1 MENETELIRDQMAD
15 TRTALTEK
23 LDRLQ
28 EQVLG
33 TVEGTTRS
41 VTETV
46 EAVQEAVQD
55 TVGTVKESVQETVHT
70 VKSAFDLTEQTEKHP
85 WLMMGGAVLVGFI
98 GGRLLMS
105 PSRTALP
112 PSSDGSAPRRPPA
125 RTEAVREAASSA
137 ASTAAS
143 AASATAGWLEE
154 LAAPLVKQA
163 EGMALGVLA
172 GVAADLIQEKA
183 PEGLRGQLN
192 EMVEKFT
199 STVGTTPIRGLFAGD
214 KAAEGPADRAPQ
226 GGQSGAY
233 TPAGRPGGFRP
244 TSPAI

>member
-55 TVGTVKESVQETVHT
+55 TVGTVKESVQETVLT

-85 WLMMGGAVLVGFI
+85 WLMMGGAVAVGFI
-98 GGRLLMS
+98 GGRLLMG
-105 PSRTALP
+105 PNHTALP
-112 PSSDGSAPRRPPA
+112 PPSNGSAPPRPPA
-125 RTEAVREAASSA
+125 RTEAVKEAASSA
-137 ASTAAS
+137 ASAT
-143 AASATAGWLEE
+143 SATVSWLEE
-154 LAAPLVKQA
+154 LASPLLKQA
-163 EGMALGVLA
+163 EGLALGVLA

-183 PEGLRGQLN
+183 PEGLRRQLN
-192 EMVEKFT
+192 EMVEKFA
-199 STVGTTPIRGLFAGD
+199 STVGTTPVRGLFAGD
-214 KAAEGPADRAPQ
+214 KAAESPADRAPQ

-233 TPAGRPGGFRP
+233 TSAGRPGGFRP